1 MAIVEV
7 STHAPVSVQSWR
19 QIPPGIFHRWLP
31 LSRHIASPNVLH
43 RLLLSRKSRITFPMG
58 TGRPSQVRASA
69 LYCTNSVIFATP
81 LEANMGT
88 VRKTIT
94 LTDKQDEWIKAQ
106 IASGDFTNDSE
117 YIRDLVRRDQE
128 QNAKFQALKQAVQ
141 EGLDSGESDKT
152 ITDIMEEVEARL
164 RADGRL

>member
-1 MAIVEV
+1 
-7 STHAPVSVQSWR
+7 
-19 QIPPGIFHRWLP
+19 
-31 LSRHIASPNVLH
+31 
-43 RLLLSRKSRITFPMG
+43 
-58 TGRPSQVRASA
+58 
-69 LYCTNSVIFATP
+69 
-81 LEANMGT
+81 MGT

-94 LTDKQDEWIKAQ
+94 LTDKQDEWIKVQ

-141 EGLDSGESDKT
+141 EGLDSGERDKT
-152 ITDIMEEVEARL
+152 VTDIMEEVEARL